1 MMDINELESRFIKE
15 NKDTVNKNAFTFNKL
30 VTNPMIKGFT
40 NKTFTS
46 SDLDDFFEIK
56 KLIPR

>member
-30 VTNPMIKGFT
+30 VTNPMIKGFL

-46 SDLDDFFEIK
+46 SDSDDFFEIK
-56 KLIPR
+56 S